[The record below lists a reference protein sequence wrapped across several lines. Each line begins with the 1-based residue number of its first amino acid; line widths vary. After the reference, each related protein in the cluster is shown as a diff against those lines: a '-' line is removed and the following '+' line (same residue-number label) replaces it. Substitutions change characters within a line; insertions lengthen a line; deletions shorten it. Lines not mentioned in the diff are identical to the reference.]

1 MLVVGNNST
10 RCAIFKWYPGTCF
23 HINIKDFGDLKYFLG
38 IEVTPLHSS
47 LFLSQWNYTL
57 NILTEC
63 GMLGL
68 YPSSFPMKQHH
79 KLFDDSGPLFGNV
92 GKYRRL
98 VGRQIYLTITI
109 LEFSYSVHML
119 LQFIRQP
126 SKAIRTWLCA
136 YCDISNDGQHK
147 GFPLSPPHYN
157 LIGPPTLLTRQS
169 TSGYFVTIGGSPI
182 SWSTSSLLT
191 ARCFDELYSI
201 CEWINCH
208 FQCRAVA
215 ITEPHG

>member
-126 SKAIRTWLCA
+126 YEGHSNVALRILRYLKRWPTQG
-136 YCDISNDGQHK
+136 ISLK
-147 GFPLSPPHYN
+147 P
-157 LIGPPTLLTRQS
+157 
-169 TSGYFVTIGGSPI
+169 
-182 SWSTSSLLT
+182 SSLQ
-191 ARCFDELYSI
+191 FDWATYPFDS
-201 CEWINCH
+201 
-208 FQCRAVA
+208 AVY
-215 ITEPHG
+215 